1 MNTFSLKIVACD
13 RVFYEGPC
21 EMLVFPVEDG
31 LRAVMANHEL
41 MTTTVEIGELHFRTP
56 DGKEHVAIVSDGLL
70 KVEHNHV
77 DVLVYSAETP
87 EEIDA
92 FRAQEAAERA
102 KEQLS
107 HKQSIV
113 EYHISRASLAR
124 AMARLRGKDKY
135 KLDE

>member
-1 MNTFSLKIVACD
+1 MNTFSLKLVACD

-31 LRAVMANHEL
+31 EMAILANHEQ
-41 MTTTVEIGELHFRTP
+41 MTTIVEIGELRFRTP
-56 DGKEHVAIVSDGLL
+56 DGREQVAIVSDGIL

-92 FRAQEAAERA
+92 FRAREAAERA
-102 KEQLS
+102 KEQMR
-107 HKQSIV
+107 HKQSIM

-135 KLDE
+135 RLE